1 MELNKKFLKIE
12 KWRKKNSLYTKCLK
26 NSVKNRII
34 FSKKISKKEK
44 NSLKKRKK
52 IFKKE

>member
-1 MELNKKFLKIE
+1 MDKKK
-12 KWRKKNSLYTKCLK
+12 SLYTKCLK

-34 FSKKISKKEK
+34 FSKKFLKRK